1 MLSVSLGPRRRRF
14 RRPPVSLGVGVVGVW
29 VFFSFDFFLGFHC
42 VLCCD
47 LCVGACLSP
56 IMGRRRPGPDDDED
70 DYSLDGGESRFPGI
84 SRRAVRVAKSRFCGG
99 SEDDLRHN

>member
-1 MLSVSLGPRRRRF
+1 MGALFFLSVLSVSLGPGRRRF
-14 RRPPVSLGVGVVGVW
+14 RRPPVSLRRLGVGVVGVW
-29 VFFSFDFFLGFHC
+29 AFFSLIFFGFHC

-56 IMGRRRPGPDDDED
+56 VMGRRRPGPDDDED

-84 SRRAVRVAKSRFCGG
+84 SRHAVRVA
-99 SEDDLRHN
+99 